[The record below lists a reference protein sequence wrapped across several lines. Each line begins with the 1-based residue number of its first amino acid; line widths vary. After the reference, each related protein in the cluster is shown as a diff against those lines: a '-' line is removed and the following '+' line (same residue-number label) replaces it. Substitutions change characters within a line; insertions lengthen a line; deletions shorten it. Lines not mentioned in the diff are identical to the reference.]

1 MVEETNCLKENSC
14 DWRII
19 SKYRTALMGIGT
31 LLVLLIHGNEF
42 YWAEKLY
49 FLKKIVNEG
58 SIGVEVFLFLS
69 GIGLFFSMQKD
80 GNVLKFYCRRYRR
93 IIPIYLSIAIP
104 VYAILIFWCGS
115 KSISDYLIQVS
126 TLGLWLLSGHF
137 WYVSFILPLYLLYPI
152 IFYFFSKS
160 HEKITLSFLLVLSFI
175 IKIVLIIINV
185 DYYNK
190 IEVAVS
196 RLPIF
201 FIGCYCGKLVYSK
214 KSLNPKNKRKAFL
227 VAFLLFLLIRI
238 LNIIFVSRQS
248 VLNEAIIRISNLGLT
263 FLIIYTAIICLNFF
277 SNHQQL
283 IFESFL
289 NFFGKYSLE
298 IYLVHEGMIYLYS
311 VSPLNSLYPKF
322 WFYYLVIVPVS
333 ILIVF
338 AFAKLLKLVSNTLFA
353 TKRN

>member
-1 MVEETNCLKENSC
+1 MEEKTNCLEEKSC
-14 DWRII
+14 DWGII

-42 YWAEKLY
+42 HWSENLY
-49 FLKKIVNEG
+49 FFKKIVNEG

-126 TLGLWLLSGHF
+126 TLGLWILSGHF

-160 HEKITLSFLLVLSFI
+160 HEKITLCFLLVLSFI

-201 FIGCYCGKLVYSK
+201 FIGCYCGKLVYYKKQINSK
-214 KSLNPKNKRKAFL
+214 TTTKVFL
-227 VAFLLFLLIRI
+227 IALPLFLLIRI
-238 LNIIFVSRQS
+238 LNGIFVSRQS
-248 VLNEAIIRISNLGLT
+248 VLNESIIRISNLGLT
-263 FLIIYTAIICLNFF
+263 FFIIYTAIICLNFF

-283 IFESFL
+283 IFETIL

-298 IYLVHEGMIYLYS
+298 IYLVHSGLMYLYK
-311 VSPLNSLYPKF
+311 VSPLDSLYPQF
-322 WFYYLVIVPVS
+322 WVYYIFIVPVS
-333 ILIVF
+333 IFLVF
-338 AFAKLLKLVSNTLFA
+338 AFTKLLKFVS
-353 TKRN
+353 KRN